1 MAKRKLN
8 PAEVVTSE
16 LGIRPLARLLEVD
29 PTIIS
34 RWKRR
39 GLVPS
44 EYHQR
49 LIRVAAQEGVTL
61 TANDL
66 VFGR

>member
-1 MAKRKLN
+1 MAKRKLS
-8 PAEVVTSE
+8 PADVVTME
-16 LGIRPLARLLEVD
+16 MGVRPLARLLEVD

-44 EYHQR
+44 EYHKR
-49 LIRVAAQEGVTL
+49 LITLAEQEG
-61 TANDL
+61 ANLSAEDL